1 MSTIKL
7 FTSQNLN
14 NDKQPQVVFY
24 DNVDRYSVYQISLC
38 SSSVVNCSTEEKF
51 EKLKQVVQQLHE
63 INNETNEI
71 VSRLQIG
78 NDLLSFDFVG
88 DVSQFNEETIDFLN
102 DYAFDVE
109 QEYYSSTDNYLKL
122 AFDKFVIVSK
132 YLNFINQK
140 SEDEIDFDLQFE
152 FKAYD
157 MDCSEPNTIYVSD
170 VEVLAK
176 IVEYVD

>member
-7 FTSQNLN
+7 FTSKNTN

-24 DNVDRYSVYQISLC
+24 DNVDRYSVYQISLH

-102 DYAFDVE
+102 DYDFDVE

-176 IVEYVD
+176 IVE

>member
-7 FTSQNLN
+7 FTSQNPN

-102 DYAFDVE
+102 DYDFDVE

-176 IVEYVD
+176 IVE

>member
-7 FTSQNLN
+7 FTSQNPN
-14 NDKQPQVVFY
+14 NYKQPQVVFY

-102 DYAFDVE
+102 DYDFDVE

-176 IVEYVD
+176 IVE

>member
-7 FTSQNLN
+7 FTSQNPN
-14 NDKQPQVVFY
+14 NDKQTQVVFY
-24 DNVDRYSVYQISLC
+24 DNESRYSVYQISLC

-140 SEDEIDFDLQFE
+140 SDDEIDFDLQFE

-170 VEVLAK
+170 VEVLANN
-176 IVEYVD
+176 IFVL

>member
-7 FTSQNLN
+7 FTSQNPN

-24 DNVDRYSVYQISLC
+24 DNVDRYSVYHISLC

-51 EKLKQVVQQLHE
+51 EKLKQIVQQLQE
-63 INNETNEI
+63 INNETNEL
-71 VSRLQIG
+71 VSRLQIS
-78 NDLLSFDFVG
+78 NDLLSFHFVE
-88 DVSQFNEETIDFLN
+88 DISQFNEETIDFLN
-102 DYAFDVE
+102 DYDFDVE

-132 YLNFINQK
+132 YLNFENQK
-140 SEDEIDFDLQFE
+140 RKDKIDFDLQFE
-152 FKAYD
+152 FSAYD
-157 MDCSEPNTIYVSD
+157 MDCSEPNPIYVSD

-176 IVEYVD
+176 IVE

>member
-7 FTSQNLN
+7 FTSQNPN
-14 NDKQPQVVFY
+14 NDKQPQVIFY

-102 DYAFDVE
+102 DYDFDVE

-176 IVEYVD
+176 IVE

>member
-7 FTSQNLN
+7 FTSQNPN
-14 NDKQPQVVFY
+14 NDQHPQVVFY
-24 DNVDRYSVYQISLC
+24 DNETRYSVYQISLC
-38 SSSVVNCSTEEKF
+38 DSSVVHCSTEEKF
-51 EKLKQVVQQLHE
+51 EKLKQVVQQLQE
-63 INNETNEI
+63 INNETNEL
-71 VSRLQIG
+71 VSRLQIS
-78 NDLLSFDFVG
+78 NDLLSFHFVE

-132 YLNFINQK
+132 YLNFENQK
-140 SEDEIDFDLQFE
+140 RKDKIDFDLQFE
-152 FKAYD
+152 FAAYD
-157 MDCSEPNTIYVSD
+157 MDCSEPNPIYVSD

-176 IVEYVD
+176 IVE

>member
-7 FTSQNLN
+7 FTSQNPN
-14 NDKQPQVVFY
+14 NDKQTQVVFY
-24 DNVDRYSVYQISLC
+24 DNESRYSVYQISLC

-122 AFDKFVIVSK
+122 AFYKFVIVSK

-140 SEDEIDFDLQFE
+140 SDDEIDFDLQFE

-157 MDCSEPNTIYVSD
+157 MDCS
-170 VEVLAK
+170 
-176 IVEYVD
+176 

>member
-7 FTSQNLN
+7 FTSQNPN

-51 EKLKQVVQQLHE
+51 EKLKQIVQQLHE
-63 INNETNEI
+63 INNETNELI
-71 VSRLQIG
+71 SRLQIS
-78 NDLLSFDFVG
+78 NDLLSFHFVD

-122 AFDKFVIVSK
+122 AFDKFVVVSK
-132 YLNFINQK
+132 YLNFENQK
-140 SEDEIDFDLQFE
+140 RKDKIDFDLQFE
-152 FKAYD
+152 FSAYD
-157 MDCSEPNTIYVSD
+157 MDCSEPNPIYVSD

-176 IVEYVD
+176 IV

>member
-7 FTSQNLN
+7 FTSQNPN
-14 NDKQPQVVFY
+14 NDKQTQVVFY
-24 DNVDRYSVYQISLC
+24 DNESRYSVYQISLC

-140 SEDEIDFDLQFE
+140 SDDEIDFDLQFE

-176 IVEYVD
+176 IVE

>member
-7 FTSQNLN
+7 FTSQNPN
-14 NDKQPQVVFY
+14 NDQHPQVVFY
-24 DNVDRYSVYQISLC
+24 DNETRYSVYQISLC
-38 SSSVVNCSTEEKF
+38 DSSVVNCSTEEKF
-51 EKLKQVVQQLHE
+51 EKIKQVVQQLHE

-88 DVSQFNEETIDFLN
+88 DVSQFNEEKIDFLN

-176 IVEYVD
+176 IVE

>member
-7 FTSQNLN
+7 FTSQNPN
-14 NDKQPQVVFY
+14 NDQHPQVVFY
-24 DNVDRYSVYQISLC
+24 DNETRYSVYQISLC
-38 SSSVVNCSTEEKF
+38 DSSFVNCSTEEKF
-51 EKLKQVVQQLHE
+51 EKIKQVVQQLHE

-176 IVEYVD
+176 IVE

>member
-7 FTSQNLN
+7 FTSQNQN

-24 DNVDRYSVYQISLC
+24 DNVDRYSVYQISLY

-51 EKLKQVVQQLHE
+51 EKLKQVVQQLQE
-63 INNETNEI
+63 INNETNEL
-71 VSRLQIG
+71 VSRLQISS
-78 NDLLSFDFVG
+78 DLLSFHFVEN
-88 DVSQFNEETIDFLN
+88 VSQFNEETIDFLN

-122 AFDKFVIVSK
+122 AFDKFVVVSK
-132 YLNFINQK
+132 YLNFENQK
-140 SEDEIDFDLQFE
+140 SKDKIDFDLQFE
-152 FKAYD
+152 FSAYD
-157 MDCSEPNTIYVSD
+157 MDCSEPNPIYVSD

-176 IVEYVD
+176 IV

>member
-7 FTSQNLN
+7 FTSQNPN
-14 NDKQPQVVFY
+14 NDQHPQVVFY
-24 DNVDRYSVYQISLC
+24 DNDSRYSVYQVSLC
-38 SSSVVNCSTEEKF
+38 DSPVVNCSTEEKF
-51 EKLKQVVQQLHE
+51 EKLKQIVQQLQE

-71 VSRLQIG
+71 VSHLQIG

-176 IVEYVD
+176 IVE

>member
-7 FTSQNLN
+7 FTSQNPN

-38 SSSVVNCSTEEKF
+38 SSSVVNCSTEKKF

-71 VSRLQIG
+71 VSRLQIA

-176 IVEYVD
+176 IVE